1 MTPDNSCTVCGQND
15 GDTQLAEPHPTSWA
29 AVARLMA
36 QDDDSD
42 FDWDQWKDQMRD
54 REAIDNLYPNG

>member
-1 MTPDNSCTVCGQND
+1 MSASDQPPINT
-15 GDTQLAEPHPTSWA
+15 WA

-42 FDWDQWKDQMRD
+42 FDWDAWKDNAKIG
-54 REAIDNLYPNG
+54 E